1 VLAWRLALGTQ
12 PDKERLLGLIAFLEA
27 QAAHFAEMK
36 EDKPAAK
43 NANPDE
49 NDPEL
54 LALASLCQALW
65 SSNAFL
71 YVD

>member
-1 VLAWRLALGTQ
+1 VEREAGSDRASQVLRAWRLALGTQ
-12 PDKERLLGLIAFLEA
+12 PDDRRLAELVAFVEG

-36 EDKPAAK
+36 EK
-43 NANPDE
+43 N
-49 NDPEL
+49 PEL
-54 LALASLCQALW
+54 LVASLCQALW

>member
-1 VLAWRLALGTQ
+1 MLLAWRLALGTT
-12 PDKERLLGLIAFLEA
+12 PSDSRLAELVEFLEA
-27 QAAHFAEMK
+27 QAAHFDDM
-36 EDKPAAK
+36 DLPKPAKDAP
-43 NANPDE
+43 ADE
-49 NDPEL
+49 NDPQL